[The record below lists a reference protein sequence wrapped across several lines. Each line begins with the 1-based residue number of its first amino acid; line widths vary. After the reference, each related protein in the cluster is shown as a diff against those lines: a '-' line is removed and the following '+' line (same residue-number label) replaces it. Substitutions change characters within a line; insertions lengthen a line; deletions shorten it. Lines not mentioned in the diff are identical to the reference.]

1 MSTSV
6 TDALRKRLERCDRS
20 AAECETLA
28 RLATDRS
35 KQVEYENLGAHYRSL
50 AAGFRQALA
59 MHNDALAK
67 LTLH

>member
-1 MSTSV
+1 MCTSA
-6 TDALRKRLERCDRS
+6 TDVRQKRLERYETS
-20 AAECETLA
+20 AAEWEMLA

-35 KQVEYENLGAHYRSL
+35 LRTEYEHLAALYRSL

-59 MHNDALAK
+59 MRKTALAK